1 MVINESKLVKNW
13 KEMVGKIIPLNIET
27 NDSLTIDR
35 VAPTEEEIELE
46 DYLIKKL
53 RQGKIG

>member
-1 MVINESKLVKNW
+1 MVINESELVKNW
-13 KEMVGKIIPLNIET
+13 KEIEGKIILLDVEA

-35 VAPTEEEIELE
+35 IAPTEEEIKLE

-53 RQGKIG
+53 KQGKIG